1 MEQTNNQGVL
11 PASVEVAVL
20 LGEEGR
26 SNSQEARPA
35 LEEGE
40 FDDMKSFCVLYGVM
54 CRDDVQLW
62 IQKRHRRPAESFV
75 RIIVTQHTGLDNNRA
90 F

>member
-1 MEQTNNQGVL
+1 MEQTSNQGVL

-40 FDDMKSFCVLYGVM
+40 FDDMKCLCVSYEATLG
-54 CRDDVQLW
+54 RDNVWYSGL
-62 IQKRHRRPAESFV
+62 KRD
-75 RIIVTQHTGLDNNRA
+75 TDT
-90 F
+90 

>member
-1 MEQTNNQGVL
+1 MNC
-11 PASVEVAVL
+11 
-20 LGEEGR
+20 
-26 SNSQEARPA
+26 
-35 LEEGE
+35 
-40 FDDMKSFCVLYGVM
+40 FCVLYGVM

>member
-1 MEQTNNQGVL
+1 MEQTSNQGVL

-40 FDDMKSFCVLYGVM
+40 FDDMKCVSYEAT
-54 CRDDVQLW
+54 CRDNVWYSGL
-62 IQKRHRRPAESFV
+62 KRD
-75 RIIVTQHTGLDNNRA
+75 TDT
-90 F
+90 